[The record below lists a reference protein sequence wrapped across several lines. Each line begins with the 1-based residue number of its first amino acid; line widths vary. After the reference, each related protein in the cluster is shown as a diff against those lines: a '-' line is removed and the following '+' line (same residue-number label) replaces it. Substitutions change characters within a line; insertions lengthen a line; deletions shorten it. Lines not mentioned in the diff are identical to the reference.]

1 MPVPH
6 ATCPES
12 APMWIPEETA
22 KAACYAPRKDGEHFC
37 SHEVCWSVQEHREKQ
52 TTPWPPP
59 APADQS
65 QPPQQPQQGG
75 RKAHVAQGQVEMAT
89 RKEIRPAA
97 PPGWPG
103 WRSRE
108 QQPPL
113 LPPMGSRGGLPRYAP
128 GADGGLQERSLADVP
143 DWMLAKTQKRG
154 RGEDQEE
161 EERYGKTR
169 QAMERVPEKFRRSK
183 DRHEQLNGML
193 FDRVFARQDLSYETA
208 NAIGAAY
215 DFANNQPNGG
225 WRTNLATASLL
236 VQMGHG
242 AIEDRDLAA
251 AVYALADG
259 HILRMPV
266 GESHM
271 VQMQHSCIEIGS
283 GSAPNAQPVQR
294 YKQTTRSPP
303 RGAQQ
308 ARSRSPPRGGRYVDL
323 GEEEL

>member
-1 MPVPH
+1 MLQPRGVLVGAGTQREADDAVA
-6 ATCPES
+6 ATS
-12 APMWIPEETA
+12 ASRPIPA
-22 KAACYAPRKDGEHFC
+22 
-37 SHEVCWSVQEHREKQ
+37 S
-52 TTPWPPP
+52 
-59 APADQS
+59 
-65 QPPQQPQQGG
+65 
-75 RKAHVAQGQVEMAT
+75 
-89 RKEIRPAA
+89 PAA
-97 PPGWPG
+97 AAGRPQGPRGPGPG
-103 WRSRE
+103 GNGSEEGDTASSTTRLARLAARE

-113 LPPMGSRGGLPRYAP
+113 LPPVGSRGRPPRYAP

-183 DRHEQLNGML
+183 DRHEQRHGML
-193 FDRVFARQDLSYETA
+193 FDRVFARQDLTYETA

-242 AIEDRDLAA
+242 VIEDRDLAE

-259 HILRMPV
+259 HILRMPM

-271 VQMQHSCIEIGS
+271 VQMQHCCIEIGS
-283 GSAPNAQPVQR
+283 GSAPNAKPVQR